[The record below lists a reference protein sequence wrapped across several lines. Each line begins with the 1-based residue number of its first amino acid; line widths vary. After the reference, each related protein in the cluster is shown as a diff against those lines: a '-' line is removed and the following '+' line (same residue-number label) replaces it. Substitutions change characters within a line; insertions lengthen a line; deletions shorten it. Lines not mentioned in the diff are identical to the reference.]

1 MCTELTYWKKSSIN
15 AVSVGSWCY
24 MISMSL
30 FLHFFYIFGGNIAK
44 PHQWQVVSV
53 EVIFVRR
60 LPLRLT
66 GWNSATSGILQC
78 FPYWLLLTLYDW
90 LPLVTLFQRLGGVS
104 LAQPQVAHT
113 PSVQWAVH
121 GQSSW
126 QVFSLSLSSS
136 WCISIW
142 REFVSIFVSKKNPSN
157 QISIMLTW
165 QGAANTIGPAKEQES
180 TGWSSSC
187 FTSRTRTCF
196 LPLFTSPS

>member
-1 MCTELTYWKKSSIN
+1 MTSSETASYVHIMVSQITYVHRVDLLEKVFHQCGLCGEL
-15 AVSVGSWCY
+15 
-24 MISMSL
+24 M
-30 FLHFFYIFGGNIAK
+30 LHDKYESFFTLFYIFGGNIAK
-44 PHQWQVVSV
+44 PHQWQVLSV
-53 EVIFVRR
+53 EVIFARWV
-60 LPLRLT
+60 PLRLT

-78 FPYWLLLTLYDW
+78 FPYWLLFTLYDW

-142 REFVSIFVSKKNPSN
+142 REFVSIFVSKKKP
-157 QISIMLTW
+157 
-165 QGAANTIGPAKEQES
+165 K
-180 TGWSSSC
+180 
-187 FTSRTRTCF
+187 
-196 LPLFTSPS
+196 